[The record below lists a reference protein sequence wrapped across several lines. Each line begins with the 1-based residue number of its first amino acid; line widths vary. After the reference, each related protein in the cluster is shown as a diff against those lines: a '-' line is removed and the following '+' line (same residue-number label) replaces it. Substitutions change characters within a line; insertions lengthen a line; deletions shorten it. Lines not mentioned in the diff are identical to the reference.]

1 MISLSYSDFLQTME
15 QQEFIA
21 LKERLAPS
29 GMPHVETREMRDE
42 EIDALSMEQA
52 QELVALYGS
61 TTLIPLPER
70 EKQFF
75 NWLRNND
82 LPVWKDL
89 WGETEE
95 GSYYV
100 SLSHL
105 TSFLPKQRG
114 FPICDLMENDNYFF
128 TPEDI
133 TPEDGKIY
141 VDSALDII
149 TEQGQLAMDQAF
161 MVEVWRAAIDQWR
174 FAWMYRLPLTE
185 VKKMV
190 HWLITEGL
198 LNVPQQRAEEEGDG
212 IAQTN
217 GIADNE

>member
-1 MISLSYSDFLQTME
+1 ME

-21 LKERLAPS
+21 LKERLAPTGS
-29 GMPHVETREMRDE
+29 AHIETRQIREE
-42 EIDALSMEQA
+42 EIDTLSPEQA
-52 QELVALYGS
+52 QELVALFGS

-70 EKQFF
+70 ERKFF
-75 NWLRNND
+75 DWLRNND
-82 LPVWKDL
+82 LPVWKDM
-89 WGETEE
+89 WGENEAEE
-95 GSYYV
+95 TYYV
-100 SLSHL
+100 SLAHL

-114 FPICDLMENDNYFF
+114 FPICDLVENDNYYF

-149 TEQGQLAMDQAF
+149 AEQGQLSMDQAF
-161 MVEVWRAAIDQWR
+161 MVEVWRAPIDQWR
-174 FAWMYRLPLTE
+174 FAWMYRLPIAE

-198 LNVPQQRAEEEGDG
+198 LNVPQQRSEEEGDG
-212 IAQTN
+212 IPPTN
-217 GIADNE
+217 GVVDNG